1 MHSHIQILALSLSR
15 TGQRHG
21 HICTDPRCIKQKKRP
36 AKDAAPA
43 ANKYNLHST
52 EKGIKRLGR
61 ERRLEREGERA
72 REKKGGKVRREERA
86 GLLGKGRSQLEKQ
99 KEGRGTERDE
109 VRHDQPRLER
119 RREKDEK
126 SRRQKE
132 NEQIIELEC
141 IMEESLE
148 TRRRETKLKMTEGK
162 TNKAKK
168 GIPGH

>member
-72 REKKGGKVRREERA
+72 REKKEGKLGERRGPVYWEREEVSW
-86 GLLGKGRSQLEKQ
+86 RS
-99 KEGRGTERDE
+99 
-109 VRHDQPRLER
+109 R
-119 RREKDEK
+119 RREGE
-126 SRRQKE
+126 Q
-132 NEQIIELEC
+132 NEA
-141 IMEESLE
+141 
-148 TRRRETKLKMTEGK
+148 R
-162 TNKAKK
+162 
-168 GIPGH
+168 